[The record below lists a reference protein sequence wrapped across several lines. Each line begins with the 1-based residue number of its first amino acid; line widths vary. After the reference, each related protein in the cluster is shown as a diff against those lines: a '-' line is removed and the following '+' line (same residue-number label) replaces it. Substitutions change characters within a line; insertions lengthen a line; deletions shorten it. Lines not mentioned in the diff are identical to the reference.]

1 MTWDLTPLFSSIN
14 EAEEFLKQAEFKAV
28 EFEKNYK
35 NRLYTLSPD
44 EFLSVLKE
52 YEEIWENIGRSLT
65 YVYLQFATDT
75 SKGSILAKFQEI
87 ANKAEEHL
95 IWFELEF
102 IYLPIDKQQKFIDN
116 AGVYKYYLIHLQE
129 EAPYK
134 LSEKEEKILM
144 KKDLTS
150 SSAFS
155 RLFDEHISRLKFFF
169 KGEKLSEEEVLSRLY
184 SPDRTERKK
193 AQISLTLGLKPHQE
207 LFAYI
212 YNQVKKDWKIDF
224 IDIRGYENVE
234 EPRHLSNR
242 VTKKSVDALVNTV
255 NENTYLVE
263 EYYNIKKDL
272 LGYEKLYDYDRYA
285 PLKLTDKNPEIPF
298 EEAKQTVLNAFKNFS
313 DRFYEIAKKA
323 FDENWID
330 VYPKEGKRGGAF
342 SHSATPHA
350 HPYVLLN
357 YTNQRRD
364 IFTLAHELGHA
375 IHQYLAREV
384 GYLNQDTPLTTA
396 ETASIFAE
404 MLLFEELK
412 KSLPKDELMEIYAGK
427 LEDIFATLFRQI
439 VFTNFERRVHAADEL
454 KPQDYNKI
462 WMEENRKMFGES
474 VILTQNYEIWWSY
487 IPHFIHSPFY
497 CYSYSYAQ
505 LLVLTLYKLYKN
517 GFENFEEKYIEFLS
531 QGGSI
536 PPKKQLEMFGVDIE
550 DENFWQ
556 NGIAAVKEML
566 KEFKE
571 LKDKNDSEPSL
582 F

>member
-1 MTWDLTPLFSSIN
+1 MTWDLTPLFSSLT
-14 EAEEFLKQAEFKAV
+14 EAEEFLKQAKYKAID
-28 EFEKNYK
+28 FEKNYK

-44 EFLSVLKE
+44 EFIGVIKE
-52 YEEIWENIGRSLT
+52 YEEIYENIGRSLT
-65 YVYLQFATDT
+65 YVFLNFATDT
-75 SKGSILAKFQEI
+75 SKGNFLAKFQEI
-87 ANKAEEHL
+87 ANEAEEHL

-155 RLFDEHISRLKFFF
+155 RLFDEHISKLKFFY
-169 KGEKLSEEEVLSRLY
+169 KDKYLSEEEVLSKLY
-184 SPDRTERKK
+184 SPDRNERKK
-193 AQISLTLGLKPHQE
+193 AQVSLTLGLKPHQD

-212 YNQVKKDWKIDF
+212 YNQIKKDWKIDYL
-224 IDIRGYENVE
+224 DIRGYDNVE

-255 NENTYLVE
+255 NENTHLVE
-263 EYYNIKKDL
+263 EYYNIKKEI
-272 LGYEKLYDYDRYA
+272 LGYDKLFDYDRYA
-285 PLKLTDKNPEIPF
+285 PIKFGESKEIPF
-298 EEAKQTVLNAFKNFS
+298 EEAKEIVLNSFKNFS
-313 DRFYEIAKKA
+313 QTFYEIAKKA
-323 FDENWID
+323 FDEKWID

-342 SHSATPHA
+342 SHSATPKA

-404 MLLFEELK
+404 MLLFEEIK
-412 KSLPKDELMEIYAGK
+412 NSLNEKELLEIYAAK

-439 VFTNFERRVHAADEL
+439 VFTNFERRVHNENEL
-454 KPQDYNKI
+454 KPTEYNKI
-462 WMEENRKMFGES
+462 WMEENQKMFGDS

-517 GFENFEEKYIEFLS
+517 GFENFTDKYINFLR

-536 PPKKQLEMFGVDIE
+536 PPKKQLEIFGLDIE
-550 DENFWQ
+550 DENFWKT
-556 NGIAAVKEML
+556 GIEMVEDML
-566 KEFKE
+566 NEFKI
-571 LKDKNDSEPSL
+571 LKDKV
-582 F
+582 

>member
-1 MTWDLTPLFSSIN
+1 MNWDLTPLFTSLT
-14 EAEEFLKQAEFKAV
+14 EAEEFLKQAEFKAI

-35 NRLYTLSPD
+35 NRLYTLTPD
-44 EFLSVLKE
+44 EFLKVLKE

-65 YVYLQFATDT
+65 YVYLEFATDT
-75 SKGSILAKFQEI
+75 TKGNFLAKFQEI

-116 AGVYKYYLIHLQE
+116 AGIYKYYLIHLQE

-150 SSAFS
+150 GSAFS

-169 KGEKLSEEEVLSRLY
+169 KGQNLSEEEVLSKLY
-184 SPDRTERKK
+184 SPDRNERKK
-193 AQISLTLGLKPHQE
+193 AQVSLTLGLKPHQE

-224 IDIRGYENVE
+224 IDIRGYDNVE
-234 EPRHLSNR
+234 EPRHLSNK

-255 NENTYLVE
+255 NENTFLVE
-263 EYYNIKKDL
+263 EYYNLKKEI
-272 LGYEKLYDYDRYA
+272 LGYERLFDYDRYA
-285 PLKLTDKNPEIPF
+285 PIKLTEKEEEISF
-298 EEAKQTVLNAFKNFS
+298 EKAKETVLNAFRNFS
-313 DRFYEIAKKA
+313 DTFYEIANKA
-323 FDENWID
+323 FDEKWID

-375 IHQYLAREV
+375 IHQYLARDV

-412 KSLPKDELMEIYAGK
+412 KSLPNDELMEIYAGK

-454 KPQDYNKI
+454 KPQDYNRI
-462 WMEENRKMFGES
+462 WMEENQKMFGES

-505 LLVLTLYKLYKN
+505 LLVLTLYKLYKS
-517 GFENFEEKYIEFLS
+517 GFENFEEKYIKFLS

-536 PPKKQLEMFGVDIE
+536 PPKQQLEIFGVDIE

-556 NGIAAVKEML
+556 QGINAVKDL
-566 KEFKE
+566 LNEFKE
-571 LKDKNDSEPSL
+571 LKEKNDSEPTL

>member
-1 MTWDLTPLFSSIN
+1 MTWDLTPLFASLN
-14 EAEEFLKQAEFKAV
+14 EAEEFLKLAEFKAI
-28 EFEKNYK
+28 EFEKNHK
-35 NRLYTLSPD
+35 NRLYTLTPQ
-44 EFLSVLKE
+44 EFLEVIKE
-52 YEEIWENIGRSLT
+52 YEEIYENIGRSLT

-75 SKGSILAKFQEI
+75 AKGGILSKFQEI

-150 SSAFS
+150 GSAFS
-155 RLFDEHISRLKFFF
+155 RLFDEHISRLEFFF
-169 KGEKLSEEEVLSRLY
+169 NGEKLSEEEVLSKLY
-184 SPDRTERKK
+184 SPERDIRKK
-193 AQISLTLGLKPHQE
+193 AQISLTLGLKPHQN

-212 YNQVKKDWKIDF
+212 YNQVKKDWKIDY

-234 EPRHLSNR
+234 EPRHMSNK

-255 NENTYLVE
+255 NENTSLVE
-263 EYYNIKKDL
+263 EYYSIKKDI

-285 PLKLTDKNPEIPF
+285 PVKLTQKEEEIPF
-298 EEAKQTVLNAFKNFS
+298 EKAKELVLNAFKNFS
-313 DRFYEIAKKA
+313 NRFYDIAKKA
-323 FDENWID
+323 FDEKWID
-330 VYPKEGKRGGAF
+330 VYPKPGKRGGAF
-342 SHSATPHA
+342 SHSATPYA

-375 IHQYLAREV
+375 IHQYLAKDA

-412 KSLPKDELMEIYAGK
+412 KSLSKEELMEVYAGK

-439 VFTNFERRVHAADEL
+439 VFTNFERRVHDSDEL
-454 KPQDYNKI
+454 KPEEFNKI
-462 WMEENRKMFGES
+462 WFEENQKMFGES

-505 LLVLTLYKLYKN
+505 LLVLTLYKLYKS
-517 GFENFEEKYIEFLS
+517 GFENFEEKYINFLA
-531 QGGSI
+531 QGGSV
-536 PPKKQLEMFGVDIE
+536 PPKKQLEIFGVNIE
-550 DENFWQ
+550 DEEFWK
-556 NGIAAVKEML
+556 NGIEAVKEMVD
-566 KEFKE
+566 EFKE
-571 LKDKNDSEPSL
+571 LKENYDNKPTL